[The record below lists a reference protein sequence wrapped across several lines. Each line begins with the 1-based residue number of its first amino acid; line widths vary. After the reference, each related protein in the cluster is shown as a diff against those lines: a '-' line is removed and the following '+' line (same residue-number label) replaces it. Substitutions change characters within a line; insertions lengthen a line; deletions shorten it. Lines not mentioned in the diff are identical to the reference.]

1 MTLPGDEGGRVLAT
15 PEDLTVIDVWAT
27 DQGPHQ
33 GSSPR
38 YSVSAPGFYGYRI
51 SLDRVQDVLDDWCL
65 GRGPF
70 ARHGPKCSTIL
81 TCEPVFAYERQGRPN
96 RANVSMEQ
104 TYVVDA
110 IDAVAHLNMLVRW
123 AICSTI
129 AISELE
135 EEARREAFATRRTVF
150 GLLVYLM
157 DARYQYDVAETGAM
171 LHPAWRLHS
180 ARAVIKFAQE
190 NLGVPRLQAAHLE
203 YATPVNA
210 TRPR

>member
-1 MTLPGDEGGRVLAT
+1 MN
-15 PEDLTVIDVWAT
+15 VI
-27 DQGPHQ
+27 
-33 GSSPR
+33 
-38 YSVSAPGFYGYRI
+38 
-51 SLDRVQDVLDDWCL
+51 
-65 GRGPF
+65 
-70 ARHGPKCSTIL
+70 
-81 TCEPVFAYERQGRPN
+81 
-96 RANVSMEQ
+96 NVSMEQ